1 MEDFSPRNQ
10 SFLCVTYI
18 LCLCVKCHLRKEQIL
33 HSGRCYREAGCVSLF
48 RWRGCPW
55 HQRVWWPPVQL
66 TAACGCGC
74 YAIKSRPCSFR
85 SRTRYG
91 CTCLLQYLI
100 LSLFKHPCVMH
111 CPSAETMRTHTC
123 THTCA
128 CVYADVHT
136 HTHTHNTHALTH
148 LLTSTCTHTLT
159 HTHSHTS
166 HVHNTHTHALTTF
179 TCTTLTRTHTNT
191 QHNTHIHNTHTL
203 YIDYAGFRCATVWRL
218 LLPYQRQQQQQVA
231 AVVTRTTSQTVRR
244 FPLLWLAMGM
254 ALCVCLMSTPWRCS
268 SNFTL
273 TLCPSPPLL
282 SLPMVRGNCF

>member
-18 LCLCVKCHLRKEQIL
+18 LCVWNVTCEKNRYCTAEDVTGRLAVFHFQVTGLSMAPEGLMATSSTDGSVRVWVLRNKEQAL
-33 HSGRCYREAGCVSLF
+33 QFQVKDQVWLYLF
-48 RWRGCPW
+48 IAVFNT
-55 HQRVWWPPVQL
+55 QSVQ
-66 TAACGCGC
+66 APMRDA
-74 YAIKSRPCSFR
+74 
-85 SRTRYG
+85 
-91 CTCLLQYLI
+91 
-100 LSLFKHPCVMH
+100 LSLSRNNAHTHMHTHMCMCV
-111 CPSAETMRTHTC
+111 CR
-123 THTCA
+123 CA
-128 CVYADVHT
+128 HT
-136 HTHTHNTHALTH
+136 HTHTHTTHMRSHTRTH
-148 LLTSTCTHTLT
+148 PHA

-166 HVHNTHTHALTTF
+166 HVHNTRTHALTTF

-218 LLPYQRQQQQQVA
+218 LLPHQRQQQQQVA

-254 ALCVCLMSTPWRCS
+254 ALCACLMSTPWRCS